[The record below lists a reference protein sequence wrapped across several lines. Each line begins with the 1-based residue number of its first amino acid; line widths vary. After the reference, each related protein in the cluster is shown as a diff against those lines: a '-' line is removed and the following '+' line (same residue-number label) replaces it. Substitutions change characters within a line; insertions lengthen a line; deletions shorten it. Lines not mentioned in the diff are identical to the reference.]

1 MADSLYTMDN
11 EVFSNL
17 MFYGTLLM
25 IKVFLMAPLTSRYRS
40 RSKTFANPEDVMFAG
55 SAARSKDP
63 DKTKRM
69 LVPNDDVERVS

>member
-25 IKVFLMAPLTSRYRS
+25 IKVFLMAPLTGKYRYS
-40 RSKTFANPEDVMFAG
+40 SKTFANPEDA
-55 SAARSKDP
+55 AARSKDP
-63 DKTKRM
+63 DTIKRM